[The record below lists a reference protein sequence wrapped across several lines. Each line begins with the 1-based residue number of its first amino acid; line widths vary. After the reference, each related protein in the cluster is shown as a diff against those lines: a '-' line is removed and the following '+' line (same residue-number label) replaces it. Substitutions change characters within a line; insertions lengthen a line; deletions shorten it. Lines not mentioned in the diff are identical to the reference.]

1 MAKESAQTLMDYLTF
16 TLGKSNT
23 IILLDLS
30 EEVNFDFKHGF
41 SQMLENNTFSGT
53 HEAPI
58 QNLKKFLKISNTVR
72 QNCVLAEY
80 VNLYAFIFS
89 LNGRDRR
96 NIKKGVHQIEK
107 DESQTELGTQIQT
120 LTLKIGSLMRAQA
133 QMPINTP
140 HFQTSEKC
148 GIVHGPG
155 ECVVWV
161 MH

>member
-1 MAKESAQTLMDYLTF
+1 MFDIDKLIRKLRVGIQRERERKMAKESAQTLMDYLTF

-89 LNGRDRR
+89 LNGRYG
-96 NIKKGVHQIEK
+96 IGLALYQKTT
-107 DESQTELGTQIQT
+107 SLYGTNVQMLSYGGI
-120 LTLKIGSLMRAQA
+120 SL
-133 QMPINTP
+133 P
-140 HFQTSEKC
+140 
-148 GIVHGPG
+148 
-155 ECVVWV
+155 
-161 MH
+161 

>member
-1 MAKESAQTLMDYLTF
+1 MDVSC
-16 TLGKSNT
+16 G
-23 IILLDLS
+23 D
-30 EEVNFDFKHGF
+30 
-41 SQMLENNTFSGT
+41 
-53 HEAPI
+53 
-58 QNLKKFLKISNTVR
+58 NLILKITVNAIKIIENMCSNSYK
-72 QNCVLAEY
+72 NY
-80 VNLYAFIFS
+80 
-89 LNGRDRR
+89 RDRR

>member
-1 MAKESAQTLMDYLTF
+1 MFDIDKLIRKLRVGIQRERERKMAKESAQTLMDYLTF

-30 EEVNFDFKHGF
+30 EGVNFDFKHGF

-89 LNGRDRR
+89 LNGRYG
-96 NIKKGVHQIEK
+96 IGLALYQKTT
-107 DESQTELGTQIQT
+107 SLYGTNVQM
-120 LTLKIGSLMRAQA
+120 LSYGSISL
-133 QMPINTP
+133 P
-140 HFQTSEKC
+140 
-148 GIVHGPG
+148 
-155 ECVVWV
+155 
-161 MH
+161 

>member
-1 MAKESAQTLMDYLTF
+1 MFDIDKLIRKLRVGIQRERERKMAKESAQTLMDYLTF

-89 LNGRDRR
+89 LNGRYG
-96 NIKKGVHQIEK
+96 IGLALYQKTT
-107 DESQTELGTQIQT
+107 SLYGTNVQM
-120 LTLKIGSLMRAQA
+120 LSYGSISL
-133 QMPINTP
+133 P
-140 HFQTSEKC
+140 
-148 GIVHGPG
+148 
-155 ECVVWV
+155 
-161 MH
+161 